1 LIFIFVGDVIIGV
14 GLGIS
19 YDAIGPSLQ
28 SQGEIL
34 CFFFKIYAISTHL
47 QPMIRLLASVV
58 HKL

>member
-1 LIFIFVGDVIIGV
+1 VGDVIIGV